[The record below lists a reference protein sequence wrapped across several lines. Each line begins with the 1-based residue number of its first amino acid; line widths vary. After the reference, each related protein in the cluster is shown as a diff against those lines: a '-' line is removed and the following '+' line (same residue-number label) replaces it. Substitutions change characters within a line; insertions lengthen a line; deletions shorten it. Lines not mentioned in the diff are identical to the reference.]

1 MHLKARA
8 RAFLRP
14 PTIPITARHLEWSV
28 IASVDDLEPKPS
40 PALIDLMLAGAA
52 KAREVNF
59 DDLAS
64 RSPDARWLSIWPGA
78 HYRLLAGL
86 CDEINATKV
95 IEVGTY
101 LGLGALAMGASGSR
115 QVITYDL
122 IPLNAFP
129 NVVATAADLA
139 AWGIEQ
145 RLGNL
150 LDEDFFRAQVD
161 DLRTADLLFI
171 DGPKDGHFEKAI
183 LLRLIPYLKKGAVL
197 VLDDIRLLNM
207 LATWRWLPLPKLDA
221 TSVGHW
227 CGTGM
232 AIA

>member
-1 MHLKARA
+1 VQLKARA

-40 PALIDLMLAGAA
+40 SVLIDLMLAGAA
-52 KAREVNF
+52 KARKVNF
-59 DDLAS
+59 DDIAG

-86 CDEINATKV
+86 CDEIKAQKV

-101 LGLGALAMGASGSR
+101 LGLGALALGASGTR
-115 QVITYDL
+115 QVITYD
-122 IPLNAFP
+122 IVPLDAFP
-129 NVVATAADLA
+129 NAVVTPADINERL
-139 AWGIEQ
+139 IDQ
-145 RLGNL
+145 RIGNL
-150 LDEDFFRAQVD
+150 LDDDFFRAQAD
-161 DLRTADLLFI
+161 DLSTADLFFI
-171 DGPKDGHFEKAI
+171 DGPKDGHFEKA
-183 LLRLIPYLKKGAVL
+183 LLSRLIPCLKPGAVL

-232 AIA
+232 ALA